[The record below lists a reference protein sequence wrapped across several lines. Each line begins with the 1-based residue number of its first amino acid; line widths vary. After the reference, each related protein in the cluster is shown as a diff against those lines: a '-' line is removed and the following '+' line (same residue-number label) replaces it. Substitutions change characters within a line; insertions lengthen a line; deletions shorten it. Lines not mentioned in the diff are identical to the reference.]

1 MTDKSQES
9 TSNAQQLAA
18 LLDATGVDAATL
30 ATALETIAAAK
41 QALPKA
47 APATASAGK
56 VYLNKEL
63 IYDDE
68 TAFIYQRNDTKNKYY
83 YVRIWD
89 SKSKKPYIKSLGT
102 NDYTKA
108 KGAARIIYQE
118 IKGKIDRGE
127 RVRNITNKQLVDMYL
142 EGEKLKVTDIPLSLI
157 HI

>member
-9 TSNAQQLAA
+9 ASNAQQLAA

-41 QALPKA
+41 GALPKA
-47 APATASAGK
+47 EPAAAASAGK

-89 SKSKKPYIKSLGT
+89 SKSKKPYI
-102 NDYTKA
+102 NHWD
-108 KGAARIIYQE
+108 
-118 IKGKIDRGE
+118 
-127 RVRNITNKQLVDMYL
+127 
-142 EGEKLKVTDIPLSLI
+142 
-157 HI
+157 